1 MGVCDS
7 ASCEQE
13 KCNTL
18 WWRSKRFLPT
28 HPRGDTVTAKHD
40 RKDSSSPI
48 SPPPPLPSGSAT
60 KCCYPVL
67 VTPSRSATKIIL
79 LCNGGSGSRLFCKS
93 GRDKPIFSQPVGF
106 PAKCHQIGARWVG
119 GEHNKLKSKIFQSQ
133 HKSRGSKRKTLNP
146 NRRPNP
152 KPKYQT
158 TNSSPIPKLEHRKP
172 TPDTKST
179 NPNPNHQP

>member
-1 MGVCDS
+1 MIQRHVSRKNATRYGGVVSDFFRPTRGGTLS
-7 ASCEQE
+7 QQ
-13 KCNTL
+13 NTIERIL
-18 WWRSKRFLPT
+18 
-28 HPRGDTVTAKHD
+28 
-40 RKDSSSPI
+40 
-48 SPPPPLPSGSAT
+48 PPPSPLPPPSLR
-60 KCCYPVL
+60 KRNEML
-67 VTPSRSATKIIL
+67 LSRSGYALAKCDQDHFVMQRGVGESFVLQI
-79 LCNGGSGSRLFCKS
+79 GGK
-93 GRDKPIFSQPVGF
+93 RDKPIFSQPVGF